1 MEPDPPKQFDMLI
14 TMQQESATSVGG
26 ESRLPNEGR
35 KKGWMHRFLYGV
47 VPQRGRPGSFA
58 IKEWFQKRKA
68 FGNWYS
74 EKVVDE
80 KTGELIHECH
90 EPLDEHLK
98 SGSAKLK
105 NKNCKPRCKPA
116 TPFRFCFSVST

>member
-1 MEPDPPKQFDMLI
+1 MPTEHKVEI
-14 TMQQESATSVGG
+14 NATLEQAVSVGG
-26 ESRLPNEGR
+26 ESRQPNVGR

-74 EKVVDE
+74 EKVVDQA
-80 KTGELIHECH
+80 TGEVIRECH
-90 EPLDEHLK
+90 EPLDVHLNR
-98 SGSAKLK
+98 GSAKDNDK
-105 NKNCKPRCKPA
+105 
-116 TPFRFCFSVST
+116 TE